1 MFLAAPRGT
10 VAVTG
15 EPISSLACRGTR
27 AVRQQA
33 LVMLALEHNLQEL
46 NELNRK
52 CQLRLSNPAASI
64 SNCARQGRPADGA
77 LTARLREAAATVDAA
92 DKTVS
97 STAPRPT
104 AASNYESPR
113 NSGCKSLNRCNLN

>member
-46 NELNRK
+46 T
-52 CQLRLSNPAASI
+52 SSI
-64 SNCARQGRPADGA
+64 ANANFGYRTPPPRFPTVPGKDARQTGH
-77 LTARLREAAATVDAA
+77 
-92 DKTVS
+92 
-97 STAPRPT
+97 
-104 AASNYESPR
+104 
-113 NSGCKSLNRCNLN
+113 